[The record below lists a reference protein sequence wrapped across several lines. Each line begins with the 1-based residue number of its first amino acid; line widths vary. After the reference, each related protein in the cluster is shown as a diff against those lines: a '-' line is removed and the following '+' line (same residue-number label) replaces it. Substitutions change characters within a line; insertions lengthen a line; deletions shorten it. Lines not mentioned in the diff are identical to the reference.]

1 MIGFQSYTSK
11 FDISKSQ
18 ELSITPLPPLKTLKE
33 TSINMIYLWLCAN
46 ALLCLVQDQFTIDDW
61 NAQFQY
67 GIKDDFEGAFLAYD
81 LLERFLSAADER
93 SSMIVGFLVR
103 VKKNRVTHYTTTSVE
118 YTPRAKHCKY
128 SYTRH
133 VPARHDSH
141 WLCTYCCIR

>member
-1 MIGFQSYTSK
+1 
-11 FDISKSQ
+11 
-18 ELSITPLPPLKTLKE
+18 
-33 TSINMIYLWLCAN
+33 
-46 ALLCLVQDQFTIDDW
+46 
-61 NAQFQY
+61 
-67 GIKDDFEGAFLAYD
+67 
-81 LLERFLSAADER
+81 
-93 SSMIVGFLVR
+93 MIVGFLVR